1 MTTDTV
7 HSPLEQFEIFQ
18 LSPERTASFVLNNQ
32 FATND
37 MVVLFFLFLFVVGF
51 TKPFATRSG
60 FLQDILESV
69 STFILEMLKNNLGRI
84 GKHYLPF
91 VSALMLYISIANVF
105 GMLPYGYTIT
115 SQFVVT
121 LSLSIS
127 TWILCVLV
135 AVAAYG
141 IFFGELFLPSGTPLF
156 LSFFLVLV
164 ETISYFFRS
173 ISLGVRLFA
182 NMMSGHTLLKIL
194 SGFASKLYFSGGFWS
209 LLGILTFTV
218 IVLFTLLEVGIA
230 FLQAYVFV
238 VLTVI
243 YLSDSVATH

>member
-1 MTTDTV
+1 M

-18 LSPERTASFVLNNQ
+18 LSPEHSVIPIFNNQ
-32 FATND
+32 FLTNG
-37 MVVLFFLFLFVVGF
+37 MLITFFFFLFVAGF
-51 TKPFATRSG
+51 TKPFAIRSG
-60 FLQDILESV
+60 FLQDILESLSV
-69 STFILEMLKNNLGRI
+69 FILEMLSNNLGKI

-91 VSALMLYISIANVF
+91 VSSLMLYISIANIF

-121 LSLSIS
+121 LSLSVS

-135 AVAAYG
+135 AIAAYG

-194 SGFASKLYFSGGFWS
+194 SGFASKLYFSGGLWS
-209 LLGILTFTV
+209 LLGVLTFLV

-243 YLSDSVATH
+243 YLSDSVTTH